1 LSNPI
6 NGCDY
11 VNASWINNESNKTEK
26 TEKAEKAQKT
36 ENTKKA
42 KKTEKTEKSQKTENT
57 DNTEKTEKTDN
68 DLPTFIA
75 AQALINLLEE
85 DNLIYFYCL
94 LPKTIQKTII
104 VYFAKNSIFLH
115 LS

>member
-26 TEKAEKAQKT
+26 AEKGKKTKKTEKT
-36 ENTKKA
+36 EKA
-42 KKTEKTEKSQKTENT
+42 KKTEKTEKAN
-57 DNTEKTEKTDN
+57 DTEKTEKTDN

-85 DNLIYFYCL
+85 DNLIYNFYR
-94 LPKTIQKTII
+94 
-104 VYFAKNSIFLH
+104 
-115 LS
+115 